1 MFSKRREPSAEGGAS
16 ERGTPSSWRDYAAS
30 WSRFRCGCVAGN
42 PLHIQST
49 DNQILLQGAAAVSA
63 TRLLKS
69 ILAILA
75 KTVRHLNALSIAI
88 KCQRDKSVT
97 GWFKE
102 FGRKGRK
109 QFATGPFMTIDSSGT
124 VSVTN
129 ATSTD
134 IGTLSSQHSFTS
146 KTRQLTSQS
155 ELHWYVKRKWWAKW
169 HSTSS
174 ARVSALA
181 SGGVGVFD
189 ADLVFETRSGSSIA
203 ERMRISH
210 GAVQIGPDSI
220 QGGALLGVRRMGDS
234 FNFGHI
240 NGAGYGSNLGCGN
253 NNGHPYVAFSCEH
266 GTNNNTFK
274 TESAAMSYKQQ
285 H

>member
-1 MFSKRREPSAEGGAS
+1 MS
-16 ERGTPSSWRDYAAS
+16 
-30 WSRFRCGCVAGN
+30 
-42 PLHIQST
+42 
-49 DNQILLQGAAAVSA
+49 
-63 TRLLKS
+63 
-69 ILAILA
+69 
-75 KTVRHLNALSIAI
+75 
-88 KCQRDKSVT
+88 
-97 GWFKE
+97 
-102 FGRKGRK
+102 
-109 QFATGPFMTIDSSGT
+109 IDSSGT

-134 IGTLSSQHSFTS
+134 IGTLSNAT
-146 KTRQLTSQS
+146 QLYLENSTANKPVGITFGASNAS
-155 ELHWYVKRKWWAKW
+155 GGP
-169 HSTSS
+169 SGTGTSS

-203 ERMRISH
+203 ERMRISST
-210 GAVQIGPDSI
+210 GAVQIGPDGI

-274 TESAAMSYKQQ
+274 TRGLLGNVIRSMRLTGELKFRQVTNANADNQTATDRLTIPAARPQFPSRKRQRPARRFRVLRLNCCRVGLPTQ
-285 H
+285 LVFDSVVNVSERQLRIFNIWPPQVPLNADV